1 MINKYDLYDMSAALT
16 NIRSD
21 IQSDINTELLKAMID
36 VLNGSECEDNQIRKV
51 LSTVKGIKEDK
62 WYYVF
67 VQNVYVN
74 HSYLKDPNI
83 YDILKK
89 VMLNLQKLLLEKSYD
104 RAYDLTDS
112 IHCLP
117 DIIAD
122 NNFIIPASYW
132 KNYIRIY
139 RMKWDKSFLRL
150 EQKKVQ

>member
-1 MINKYDLYDMSAALT
+1 MINKYDLYDISAALI
-16 NIRSD
+16 NIRND
-21 IQSDINTELLKAMID
+21 IQSDINIELLKAMID
-36 VLNGSECEDNQIRKV
+36 VLNVSESEDNQIRKA
-51 LSTVKGIKEDK
+51 LSTVKGIQEDK
-62 WYYVF
+62 WHFVF

-89 VMLNLQKLLLEKSYD
+89 AMLNLLQLLLEKSYD
-104 RAYDLTDS
+104 RAYDLVDS

-122 NNFIIPASYW
+122 NNFIISTSYW
-132 KNYIRIY
+132 KKHVKIY

-150 EQKKVQ
+150 EQKKV